1 MTTFVLVH
9 GAWHGG
15 WCYKRVARLL
25 RQAGHEVYT
34 PTLTGLGER
43 AHLMSRAID
52 LRTHVED
59 IVGVMRC
66 EELSNVVLCGHS
78 YGGMVIAGVAERL
91 AGKIY
96 SLVYLDAFV
105 PESGKSLFDYLPAE
119 QSGQMRT
126 DAAQNGEG
134 YKITPIPAAA
144 FAVNDRDAAWVDAM
158 CVKHPLATFEQ
169 KLALSGRQVP
179 KQVYILA
186 AGWEPSPFQQ
196 FAARF
201 KDDRGWQFV
210 SIDCG
215 HDVMVDRPE
224 ELADVLIGI
233 ALGVTLNKPSG
244 TPTPSQR
251 PCDE

>member
-25 RQAGHEVYT
+25 RQVGHEVYT

-43 AHLMSRAID
+43 THLMSRTVD
-52 LRTHVED
+52 LSTHIQDV
-59 IVGVMRC
+59 VGVIRC
-66 EELSNVVLCGHS
+66 EESSDVVLCGHS
-78 YGGMVIAGVAERL
+78 YGGMVIAGVAEQI
-91 AGKIY
+91 AAKIR

-105 PESGKSLFDYLPAE
+105 PENGKCLFDYLPAE

-134 YKITPIPAAA
+134 YRITPIPAAA
-144 FAVNDRDAAWVDAM
+144 FAVNDKDAAWVDAM

-179 KQVYILA
+179 KRVYILA
-186 AGWEPSPFQQ
+186 AGWGPSPFQQ
-196 FAARF
+196 FGARY
-201 KDDRGWQFV
+201 KDDRDWQFV
-210 SIDCG
+210 SIACG
-215 HDVMVDRPE
+215 HDVMIDRPQ
-224 ELADVLIGI
+224 ELADVLI
-233 ALGVTLNKPSG
+233 AAA
-244 TPTPSQR
+244 
-251 PCDE
+251 